1 MQLHI
6 PQEYITKT
14 ILFLESCKGYEED
27 AKLFLFYLASVPHY
41 NLDWSTSAPLFRRF
55 IKYWDLD
62 SLIAFY
68 EQFRKKIVINNPKI
82 ENEEAYEALK

>member
-1 MQLHI
+1 MCHKHGFPVLLGRTMKNWIGPMQLHI

-55 IKYWDLD
+55 IKY
-62 SLIAFY
+62 
-68 EQFRKKIVINNPKI
+68 
-82 ENEEAYEALK
+82 